1 MNPVRL
7 IVLALVVWL
16 AVLLLRRLLR
26 PTLPKSSSQEQTSQ
40 GTRKDYAQMVRC
52 HYCDLHIPKAS
63 AYLHDERFYCSE
75 DHFRLEQDRS

>member
-16 AVLLLRRLLR
+16 TVLLLRRLLR
-26 PTLPKSSSQEQTSQ
+26 PTLPKQSSQNTAQ
-40 GTRKDYAQMVRC
+40 GEHKDYAQMVRC
-52 HYCDLHIPKAS
+52 QYCGLHIPKAS
-63 AYLHDERFYCSE
+63 AYVHDQHYFCNE